1 MTAEATPYE
10 IYQIRR
16 KQLADLINR
25 ARPVYEG
32 LDMQTWLLGLDKL
45 RDRLA
50 TERFRVMVLGE
61 FKRGKST
68 FINALLRAEVL
79 PSDIAPCTA
88 VINEVKWGDTPRAF
102 LHFREP
108 LPERH
113 TPIPSDA
120 RRHLDKH
127 RGGKVPPMDIPVAD
141 LTEFVRIP
149 DPTADQ
155 AASVAESPYEWVE
168 VFWPLELCRNGV
180 EIIDSPGLNE
190 HHTRTKTTRDYLA
203 HIDAVVFVMSVH
215 ALASESE
222 LALIDN
228 ELRANGHDYLFFVCN
243 RMDELRRRED
253 RDKITAY
260 AYAKLADRTRFNRE
274 GIFFLSA
281 VDALEGRL
289 NNEPAAV
296 NRSGIVPLEKSL
308 ERFLGEDRGRIK
320 LLQPAGQLARGL
332 RTALSDIVPARRKLL
347 DDDVKTL
354 RRRLSEM
361 QPHLDQ
367 ATRKRDMVA
376 RQVEAARLRVKDAVR
391 REAERFFS
399 TLAQDVPLWAR
410 QIPNETVINVLKV
423 WAIKEQANK
432 VARDVVKR
440 LQSAIETSLTEWERR
455 ELRPLLEQQMGELT
469 ESVNAS
475 LDPFLEY
482 LDNVKARLTGGLETP
497 SLVSTNGMVSLD
509 RVLTGTGGAVLGVGL
524 AVAALVPG
532 IGQLVAA
539 AGLTSVVSVVATKVG
554 ALLLSIVNPITLGAV
569 VMGTL
574 ALSQRRGVAMADKIK
589 MEVAGAVAEQ
599 LRREGS
605 TRSAAIAEEVY
616 EQTAPLAA
624 AIGEGLDRE
633 LGAVRE
639 QVDAVIR
646 HKEQSEAEVE
656 KQRHLLGQ
664 QEAVLRQ
671 LNDELNELILELG
684 QRR

>member
-1 MTAEATPYE
+1 
-10 IYQIRR
+10 
-16 KQLADLINR
+16 
-25 ARPVYEG
+25 
-32 LDMQTWLLGLDKL
+32 
-45 RDRLA
+45 
-50 TERFRVMVLGE
+50 
-61 FKRGKST
+61 
-68 FINALLRAEVL
+68 
-79 PSDIAPCTA
+79 
-88 VINEVKWGDTPRAF
+88 
-102 LHFREP
+102 
-108 LPERH
+108 
-113 TPIPSDA
+113 
-120 RRHLDKH
+120 
-127 RGGKVPPMDIPVAD
+127 
-141 LTEFVRIP
+141 
-149 DPTADQ
+149 
-155 AASVAESPYEWVE
+155 
-168 VFWPLELCRNGV
+168 
-180 EIIDSPGLNE
+180 
-190 HHTRTKTTRDYLA
+190 
-203 HIDAVVFVMSVH
+203 
-215 ALASESE
+215 
-222 LALIDN
+222 
-228 ELRANGHDYLFFVCN
+228 
-243 RMDELRRRED
+243 
-253 RDKITAY
+253 
-260 AYAKLADRTRFNRE
+260 
-274 GIFFLSA
+274 
-281 VDALEGRL
+281 
-289 NNEPAAV
+289 
-296 NRSGIVPLEKSL
+296 
-308 ERFLGEDRGRIK
+308 
-320 LLQPAGQLARGL
+320 
-332 RTALSDIVPARRKLL
+332 
-347 DDDVKTL
+347 
-354 RRRLSEM
+354 
-361 QPHLDQ
+361 
-367 ATRKRDMVA
+367 
-376 RQVEAARLRVKDAVR
+376 
-391 REAERFFS
+391 
-399 TLAQDVPLWAR
+399 
-410 QIPNETVINVLKV
+410 
-423 WAIKEQANK
+423 
-432 VARDVVKR
+432 
-440 LQSAIETSLTEWERR
+440 LTEWERR